1 MQETAAAVAL
11 RSMELGD
18 IPAVLV
24 VQEPGTIATLA
35 EVFPQHLYPFPRDEI
50 ALNWQQEIWA
60 PDIDCYVVTLDG
72 SIVGF
77 AATRDDE
84 LLHFGIA
91 PEHWG
96 SGVAP
101 AAHQALL
108 DQMQRN
114 GKQHIWLRVFTGNGR
129 GRRFYEKLGWNPTG
143 DRTRST
149 FPPHPELLRYERVC

>member
-1 MQETAAAVAL
+1 MQETEAAIAL
-11 RSMELGD
+11 RSMDLGD

-24 VQEPGTIATLA
+24 VQEPGAIATLA

-50 ALNWQQEIWA
+50 ALTWQQEILA
-60 PDIDCYVVTLDG
+60 PNIDCYVVMLGG

-77 AATRDDE
+77 AATGDDE

-96 SGVAP
+96 SGIAS

-108 DQMQRN
+108 EQMQRN
-114 GKQHIWLRVFTGNGR
+114 GKQHVWLRVFTGNGR
-129 GRRFYEKLGWNPTG
+129 GRRFYEKLGWTSSG
-143 DRTRST
+143 DRTQSA
-149 FPPHPELLRYERVC
+149 FPPYPELLHYERDC